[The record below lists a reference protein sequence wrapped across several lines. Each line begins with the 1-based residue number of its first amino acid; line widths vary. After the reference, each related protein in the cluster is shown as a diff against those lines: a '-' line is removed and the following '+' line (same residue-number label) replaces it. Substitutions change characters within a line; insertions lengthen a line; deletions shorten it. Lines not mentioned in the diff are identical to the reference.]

1 MFRRKNVVLR
11 ETHWSPRPQWY
22 GHDAGPALLSH
33 LGSCLQDQRV
43 AATTA
48 AGSCG
53 DFQRAQLGRLGF
65 SPGLQLPKSEDLV
78 QGVDTSTKVP
88 WKRMENNGRQWK
100 MGFKEILVMTRICC
114 YGLVSAQICRCEQGI
129 SNASCCQILNII
141 RYQR

>member
-1 MFRRKNVVLR
+1 MLLSILRGSDPKNVVLR
-11 ETHWSPRPQWY
+11 ETHWSPRLRWY

-48 AGSCG
+48 ARSCG

-78 QGVDTSTKVP
+78 QGVDTSTKAKWHDVP
-88 WKRMENNGRQWK
+88 LRTA
-100 MGFKEILVMTRICC
+100 ID
-114 YGLVSAQICRCEQGI
+114 SP
-129 SNASCCQILNII
+129 
-141 RYQR
+141 